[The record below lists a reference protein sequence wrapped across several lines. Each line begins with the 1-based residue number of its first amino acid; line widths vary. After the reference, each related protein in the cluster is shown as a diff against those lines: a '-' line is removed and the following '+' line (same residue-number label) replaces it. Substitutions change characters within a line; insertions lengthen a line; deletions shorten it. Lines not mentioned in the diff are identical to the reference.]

1 MQLQPTPTDAHWC
14 PNHFFQSSQRRTQ
27 GDGCLSCQLS
37 DDKNALPPDPAEA
50 MVLDPACGPSS
61 PIVPHIRP
69 KFRGYAPELY
79 CLGKH
84 LLPCKKFR
92 LLHIVF
98 CSSAYACWEFCTP
111 LPLQHSPCVIKWRQN
126 AAYVLL
132 TRLLH
137 VSPAVTSANNVTG
150 IFLWWCLCV
159 RVDLSHE
166 FINKNRIVQFFLF
179 KLDFLHFNQVCRFTL
194 YCIH

>member
-1 MQLQPTPTDAHWC
+1 MGLAMQLQPTPTDAQII
-14 PNHFFQSSQRRTQ
+14 FSSLPS
-27 GDGCLSCQLS
+27 GVPKGMVACLANYLMI
-37 DDKNALPPDPAEA
+37 KNALPPDPAEA

-98 CSSAYACWEFCTP
+98 CSSAYACWEFCKP
-111 LPLQHSPCVIKWRQN
+111 LLFQHSPWVIK
-126 AAYVLL
+126 
-132 TRLLH
+132 
-137 VSPAVTSANNVTG
+137 
-150 IFLWWCLCV
+150 
-159 RVDLSHE
+159 
-166 FINKNRIVQFFLF
+166 
-179 KLDFLHFNQVCRFTL
+179 
-194 YCIH
+194 